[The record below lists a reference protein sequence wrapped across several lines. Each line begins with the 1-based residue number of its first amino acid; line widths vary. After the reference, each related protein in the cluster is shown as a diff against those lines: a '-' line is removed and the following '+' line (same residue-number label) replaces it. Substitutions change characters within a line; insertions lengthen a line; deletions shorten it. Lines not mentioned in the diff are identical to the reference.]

1 MFSLHYVIIGNG
13 GAGVSALESIRNID
27 NVSDIT
33 IISREQYPT
42 YSPCSLPNLISGEIN
57 KVNIFR
63 FEKNFYKHLNAKF
76 VKNTEVY
83 KIIPLDKRI
92 IFRNGKYVEFDKLL
106 IAAGAKPITPKRL
119 KQLNLQGVHIMGTL
133 DSSLRILSHI
143 NQGVN
148 RAVVLGGGFMGVE
161 TATMLKKQG
170 IKTSI
175 IELLPNILSKMLDS
189 DMSQIVAKK
198 LEEHDIT
205 LYLNNTIKK
214 INGDKKV
221 ESVSLRKNKINCD
234 MLVVAIGVT
243 PNIHIVQN
251 SGIKT
256 NHGIIVNS
264 EMQTNMNNIYAAG
277 DIAEVHEHIEGRTG
291 IFAIWPNAI
300 EQGRIAGLNMA
311 DKKTTYSGA
320 DVVNVLDIFNTPI
333 VAMGFTSQVI
343 KKCKVISRFTPD
355 TYKRILIKNNRI
367 IGLQFI
373 GTIRNT
379 GVFYSL
385 MKKGTDI
392 SSIEDRLL
400 DDNFIIT
407 P

>member
-1 MFSLHYVIIGNG
+1 MFSLHFIIIGNG
-13 GAGVSALESIRNID
+13 GAGISALESIRNID

-42 YSPCSLPNLISGEIN
+42 YSPCSLPNLISCEIN
-57 KVNIFR
+57 KENIFR
-63 FEKNFYKHLNAKF
+63 FDKNFYNRLNVKF
-76 VKNTEVY
+76 IKNTEVC
-83 KIIPLDKRI
+83 KIIPKDKII
-92 IFRNGKYVEFDKLL
+92 IFQNGKQINFDKLL
-106 IAAGAKPITPKRL
+106 IAAGARPIIPKGL
-119 KQLNLQGVHIMGTL
+119 KQKNLQGIHIMGTL
-133 DSSLRILSHI
+133 DSSLKILSQI

-148 RAVVLGGGFMGVE
+148 HAVVVGGGFIGIE
-161 TATMLKKQG
+161 TATTLKKQG
-170 IKTSI
+170 IETSI
-175 IELLPNILSKMLDS
+175 IELLPNILAKMLDP
-189 DMSQIVAKK
+189 DMSKIVAKK

-205 LYLNNTIKK
+205 LHLNNTVKK

-221 ESVSLRKNKINCD
+221 ESVSLIKNKINCD
-234 MLVVAIGVT
+234 MLVIAIGVT
-243 PNIHIVQN
+243 PNIHIVKN

-264 EMQTNMNNIYAAG
+264 AMQTNMNNIYAAG

-343 KKCKVISRFTPD
+343 KKCKVISRFTPN
-355 TYKRILIKNNRI
+355 TYKKILIKKNRI

-379 GVFYSL
+379 GIFYSL

-392 SSIEDRLL
+392 NSIEDRLL